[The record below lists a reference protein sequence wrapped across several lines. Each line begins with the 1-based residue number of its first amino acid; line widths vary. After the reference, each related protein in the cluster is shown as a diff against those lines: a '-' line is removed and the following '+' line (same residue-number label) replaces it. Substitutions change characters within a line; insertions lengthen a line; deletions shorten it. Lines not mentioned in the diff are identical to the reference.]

1 MKRPTLLA
9 SFLLISLVALP
20 FTAFAETTTEAEEA
34 PSQFETDY
42 LEFRKRLLERY
53 QPVVEKI
60 ELAESSYV
68 RAFDPGRTRTDGE
81 AEISSMDIVEYGLW
95 WQEFAIKQVNTSQ
108 TGLEEDILSLFSRAM
123 KHSSQIKVFADLPL
137 IRETS
142 IQEAGGPF
150 DFRVFADGRLADI
163 DEPVGDDL
171 KTGGPLRYEEDSSS
185 IEYGLM
191 KKFVTGT
198 EVELKQ
204 RVGDMNTNSIY
215 FNPEDQAR
223 AGTFFTIRQPLLKGF
238 GISYQESPIE
248 LARLDFAV
256 SQDELQRMVESH
268 LMELARA
275 YWGLYLERSVFLQKR
290 RLAQNTEVI
299 LKQMEGRADV
309 DVTPGLLARA
319 RSLVKSHELAAF
331 QAEYAMRNAQ
341 SRIMALVNDPAFLVG
356 TGVELVTSQQPIVS
370 APDKPFTDVLST
382 ALLNRPEIAQGV
394 RQLQAAAIR
403 EARSKN
409 ELLPDLDFVFDT
421 YVKGIEG
428 DFDYSQAFSDQ
439 FNEGNPSYMVGLRF
453 EYPLGNNSARARN
466 LRKQLEGRQMLHQ
479 LDVSVEHVLLE
490 VQVSYREMQKYHESM
505 LQNFQILR
513 SDEQEISELLESIDY
528 KLAQGEPYSDMLYRL
543 MDASE
548 RLADSEEEVARSELT
563 YNLSLYNLYR
573 AMGILVSENDI
584 VMNREQGDDE
594 LPVITVG
601 IDEQR
606 DSASP

>member
-1 MKRPTLLA
+1 M
-9 SFLLISLVALP
+9 
-20 FTAFAETTTEAEEA
+20 A
-34 PSQFETDY
+34 PGGPSVD
-42 LEFRKRLLERY
+42 
-53 QPVVEKI
+53 
-60 ELAESSYV
+60 LAEY
-68 RAFDPGRTRTDGE
+68 D
-81 AEISSMDIVEYGLW
+81 LW
-95 WQEFAIKQVNTSQ
+95 WQENANKQINTSQ
-108 TGLEEDILSLFSRAM
+108 TGLEEDILSLFGRAM

-142 IQEAGGPF
+142 IQEAEGPF

-171 KTGGPLRYEEDSSS
+171 KTGGPLRYEEDSRS

-191 KKFVTGT
+191 KKFITGT

-204 RVGDMNTNSIY
+204 RVGDMDTNSIY
-215 FNPEDQAR
+215 FNPAEQAR

-238 GISYQESPIE
+238 GISYQEAPIE
-248 LARLDFAV
+248 LARLDYAV
-256 SQDELQRMVESH
+256 SKDELQRMVESH

-275 YWGLYLERSVFLQKR
+275 YWGLYLERSIFLQKR
-290 RLAQNTEVI
+290 QLAQKTDVI
-299 LKQMEGRADV
+299 LKQMEGRAEV
-309 DVTPGLLARA
+309 DVAPGLLARA

-356 TGVELVTSQQPIVS
+356 TGVELVTSQKPIVS
-370 APDKPFTDVLST
+370 APEKPFTDVLST

-403 EARSKN
+403 EARARN
-409 ELLPDLDFVFDT
+409 ELRPDLDFIFDT
-421 YVKGIEG
+421 YVKGLEG
-428 DFDYSQAFSDQ
+428 DYDYSQAYSDQ
-439 FNEGNPSYMVGLRF
+439 FNEGDPSYMVGLRL
-453 EYPLGNNSARARN
+453 EYPLGNNSAQARS
-466 LRKQLEGRQMLHQ
+466 LRKRLEARQLLNQ

-505 LQNFQILR
+505 LQNFQILK

-528 KLAQGEPYSDMLYRL
+528 KLAQGEPYGDMLYRL

-548 RLADSEEEVARSELT
+548 RLTESEEAVARSELT

-573 AMGILVSENDI
+573 AMGILVSDNDI
-584 VMNREQGDDE
+584 VITREQGDDE
-594 LPVITVG
+594 LPVLQIG
-601 IDEQR
+601 FDEAAQ
-606 DSASP
+606 SAAP

>member
-1 MKRPTLLA
+1 MLSLAMLMPLVSFGESSTETDQEPT
-9 SFLLISLVALP
+9 
-20 FTAFAETTTEAEEA
+20 E
-34 PSQFETDY
+34 FESDY
-42 LEFRKRLLERY
+42 LEFRNRLFERY
-53 QPVVEKI
+53 QPMIEKI
-60 ELAESSYV
+60 DLVENSYVSAFSPTSGVLAPGGPSVDLAEY
-68 RAFDPGRTRTDGE
+68 D
-81 AEISSMDIVEYGLW
+81 LW
-95 WQEFAIKQVNTSQ
+95 WQENANTQINTSQ
-108 TGLEEDILSLFSRAM
+108 TGLEENVLSLFARAM
-123 KHSSQIKVFADLPL
+123 QHSSQIKVFADLPL

-142 IQEAGGPF
+142 IQEAEGPF

-171 KTGGPLRYEEDSSS
+171 KTGGPLRYEEDSRS

-191 KKFVTGT
+191 KKFITGT

-204 RVGDMNTNSIY
+204 RVGDMDTNSIY
-215 FNPEDQAR
+215 FNPEEQAR

-238 GISYQESPIE
+238 GISYQGAPIE
-248 LARLDFAV
+248 LARLDYAV

-275 YWGLYLERSVFLQKR
+275 YWGLYLERSIFLQKR
-290 RLAQNTEVI
+290 QLAQKTDVI
-299 LKQMEGRADV
+299 LKQMEGRAEV
-309 DVTPGLLARA
+309 DVAPGLLARA

-356 TGVELVTSQQPIVS
+356 TGVELVTSQKPIVS
-370 APDKPFTDVLST
+370 APEKPFTDVLST

-403 EARSKN
+403 EARARN
-409 ELLPDLDFVFDT
+409 ELRPDLDFIFDT
-421 YVKGIEG
+421 YVKGLEG
-428 DFDYSQAFSDQ
+428 DYDYSQAYSDQ
-439 FNEGNPSYMVGLRF
+439 FNEGDPSYMVGLRL
-453 EYPLGNNSARARN
+453 EYPLGNNSAQARS
-466 LRKQLEGRQMLHQ
+466 LRKRLEARQLLNQ

-505 LQNFQILR
+505 LQNFQILK

-528 KLAQGEPYSDMLYRL
+528 KLAQGEPYGDMLYRL

-548 RLADSEEEVARSELT
+548 RLTESEEAVARSELT

-573 AMGILVSENDI
+573 AMGILVSDNDI
-584 VMNREQGDDE
+584 VITREQGEDK
-594 LPVITVG
+594 LPVLQVG
-601 IDEQR
+601 FDEAAQ
-606 DSASP
+606 SAAP